1 MKKGALIVISGF
13 SGAGKGTLVKKMLSA
28 YDRFA
33 LSISMTT
40 RAPREGE
47 VNGREYFFVT
57 REEFDETVAKG
68 GLLEHATYVGNSY
81 GTPKSY
87 VEEQI
92 ANGKDVILEI
102 EVQGALQV
110 KEIFPEAILLFVTP
124 PSIAELKKRLTGRG
138 TEAEEVVNKRI
149 LRAAE
154 EVVLMNRYDYILVN
168 DDLDECMANAVKY
181 IDAAKCAPVRN
192 EHFIKGLKEELE
204 GFSKGV

>member
-68 GLLEHATYVGNSY
+68 GLLEYATYVGNSY

-154 EVVLMNRYDYILVN
+154 EVVLMDRYDYILVN

>member
-1 MKKGALIVISGF
+1 MWAIP
-13 SGAGKGTLVKKMLSA
+13 T
-28 YDRFA
+28 
-33 LSISMTT
+33 
-40 RAPREGE
+40 
-47 VNGREYFFVT
+47 
-57 REEFDETVAKG
+57 
-68 GLLEHATYVGNSY
+68 EHRNLMC
-81 GTPKSY
+81 
-87 VEEQI
+87 
-92 ANGKDVILEI
+92 KDVILEI